1 MAYASL
7 LSPNCTPLGYRQVEP
22 AVLMTNS
29 PNDLAV
35 IKKGSDHASGGETRG
50 VVRVGMRLKKPWWCW
65 VCGVVLR

>member
-1 MAYASL
+1 
-7 LSPNCTPLGYRQVEP
+7 
-22 AVLMTNS
+22 MTNS